1 MGYDIGELVFLHYMH
16 IYIIAFFLFLQISL
30 HPFAYSQQ
38 LIIKEVVQGIHSQKS
53 FLLSIHGL
61 YISKEA
67 VTSNSIVKENIF
79 WLVLKIR
86 RNNYNKSY
94 NATLPQHVALKV
106 DEFHTHRGFGS
117 LINATKPHCKR
128 AEPNEI
134 NISVSFYK
142 FTSISYVNGAIR
154 HLQT

>member
-117 LINATKPHCKR
+117 LINATKPHISQLRVEIPLSSAR
-128 AEPNEI
+128 A
-134 NISVSFYK
+134 VS
-142 FTSISYVNGAIR
+142 GL
-154 HLQT
+154 LQQLQITNASMYL